1 MAGKQ
6 DYYEILGVS
15 REASGDALKK
25 AYRNLAKQFHPDANP
40 GNKNAEEKF
49 KQVNEAYEV
58 LQDSHNRAAYDRFGH
73 AAVQAGAGAGRAG
86 GFGGGVSDLGDM
98 GDIFSD
104 IFEGFF
110 GGRQS
115 ARAQTKSRRGADLRY
130 DLSIGF
136 LDSAR
141 GKEVHLNVPRMETCE
156 VCRGSGAKSGT
167 RAKTCSACHGAGQVR
182 MSQGFF
188 SVMRTC
194 PTCGGTG
201 EIMGSPCAGCGGEG
215 RKRMLR
221 KITVKIPPGVDT
233 ESRLKISGEG
243 EAGLHGGPRG
253 DLYVVIRVEPHPIFK
268 REDDLVLCEIPI
280 AFNAAALGGEIEVPT
295 LNGKVTMKIPAGTQ
309 TGKTFRLRGKGFP
322 NLRGLGTGDQMV
334 TVKIETPERLNEKQK
349 QLLKEFASITGEE
362 GYPEIRNFKHKIR
375 TWFK

>member
-1 MAGKQ
+1 MAGKR
-6 DYYEILGVS
+6 DYYEVLGVS
-15 REASGDALKK
+15 REVSGDVLKK
-25 AYRNLAKQFHPDANP
+25 AYRNLAKKYHPDANRED
-40 GNKNAEEKF
+40 KNTEEKF

-58 LQDSHNRAAYDRFGH
+58 LQDPRKRAAYDQFGH
-73 AAVQAGAGAGRAG
+73 AGIHAGAGVGR
-86 GFGGGVSDLGDM
+86 GGGGGRGTGDFGDM
-98 GDIFSD
+98 GDVFSD

-110 GGRQS
+110 GGQQS
-115 ARAQTKSRRGADLRY
+115 TRTQAKSRRGADLRY
-130 DLSIGF
+130 DLSISF

-156 VCRGSGAKSGT
+156 VCRGTGAKSGT

-194 PTCGGTG
+194 PTCGGAG
-201 EIMGSPCAGCGGEG
+201 EIVESPCSACGGEG
-215 RKRMLR
+215 RKRTLR

-253 DLYVVIRVEPHPIFK
+253 DLYVIIRVEPHPIFT
-268 REDDLVLCEIPI
+268 REDDFLLCEII
-280 AFNAAALGGEIEVPT
+280 ISFTTAALGGEIEVPT
-295 LNGKVTMKIPAGTQ
+295 LNGKVTMKIPMGTQ
-309 TGKTFRLRGKGFP
+309 TGKVFRLRGKGFP

-334 TVKIETPERLNEKQK
+334 TVGIETPESLSEKQK
-349 QLLKEFASITGEE
+349 QLLQEFARVTGEE
-362 GYPEIRNFKHKIR
+362 SYPGIKKFRNKIR
-375 TWFK
+375 AWFK